1 MEAELQTSAGL
12 MYGSCPLYPIL
23 SRSKHILRLNQL
35 KRYERKSRI
44 LTERKVFPLLG
55 FSAPYISSGR
65 SSCTYFN
72 INRKPILEKCL

>member
-35 KRYERKSRI
+35 KRYEKEESHSDRKEDFS
-44 LTERKVFPLLG
+44 FAG
-55 FSAPYISSGR
+55 F
-65 SSCTYFN
+65 
-72 INRKPILEKCL
+72 